1 MKNYLEIIIKDSS
14 LISSF
19 YEVMSEGITKRT
31 SISDKNLTKILTNNL
46 NKVSLSEDYS
56 IINIE
61 KSNLNF
67 KLFVKNISTKTTNP
81 ECSLKSIYI
90 KFNHL
95 INKFEIQEIE
105 LIKKI
110 KNENIK
116 EIEIIYKISKEKIYL
131 IVMQSEGGIVTFE
144 MNKNHSYIYNFSEPQ
159 KESDI
164 YPMLDFVFCEKDIR
178 DNNLNNVLLDN
189 ILLKK
194 EISEEVC
201 DLILL
206 NYDFNI
212 AKYKNENS
220 RINIIDINKNQKTRK
235 IVNKIYEGKI

>member
-1 MKNYLEIIIKDSS
+1 MKNYLETIIKESP

-19 YEVMSEGITKRT
+19 NEVMSEGITKRT

-56 IINIE
+56 IINSE
-61 KSNLNF
+61 KSNLHF
-67 KLFVKNISTKTTNP
+67 KLFVKSLSTKTINP
-81 ECSLKSIYI
+81 ECALENMYI

-105 LIKKI
+105 LIQKI
-110 KNENIK
+110 TNENLK
-116 EIEIIYKISKEKIYL
+116 EIEIHYKISKEKVYL
-131 IVMQSEGGIVTFE
+131 MVMQSEGGIVTFE
-144 MNKNHSYIYNFSEPQ
+144 MNKNHSYIYNFSEPK

-164 YPMLDFVFCEKDIR
+164 YPMLDFIFCEKDIR
-178 DNNLNNVLLDN
+178 DNNLNNILLDN
-189 ILLKK
+189 LLLKK
-194 EISEEVC
+194 EISEDVC

-212 AKYKNENS
+212 SKHTNENS

-235 IVNKIYEGKI
+235 IVNKIT